1 MGLQFE
7 PDAFRPSNGGHR
19 EADGGRVVVGPE
31 RALLDE
37 DQLLAGDGQ
46 AADVDRLLEP
56 EKISFKIAG
65 S

>member
-1 MGLQFE
+1 M
-7 PDAFRPSNGGHR
+7 
-19 EADGGRVVVGPE
+19 GPE